1 MLNGTGI
8 TVLVIFMIKSS
19 LLRGQ
24 VVKYVSTRS
33 CKACVESYGDGD
45 PGFDETQGRFT
56 GLKSYAHKYSNLV
69 SICIELF
76 QKK

>member
-45 PGFDETQGRFT
+45 PGFDETQGRLLKRFT
-56 GLKSYAHKYSNLV
+56 GLKSYAHKY
-69 SICIELF
+69 IF
-76 QKK
+76 QSYLDLH